1 LLPHPPTASAMS
13 RPGEPVPR
21 YGVPLPEASGIVR
34 VVAPN
39 PGPMTQHG
47 TNTWIVAYPG
57 GATVIDPGPDDA
69 GHVAAVL
76 AAAGPVGRVLLT
88 HAHADHYGAA
98 AALRAASGAPVI
110 AHPGFAA
117 ATLRPDRSVGEGDAV
132 AGLRVLHTPGHAADH
147 LCFAREDGVLFT
159 GDHVMGWASTA
170 IAPPDGDMAAYLRSL
185 ARLGE
190 RADRVFLSGHGAAM
204 HDPAARVATLLRHR
218 LVREAGLV
226 AALRRGPAALEA
238 LVASEYPVLET
249 GLARAA
255 GATLLAHLRK
265 LRDDGVAEEAG
276 RLWRLRSGAAG

>member
-1 LLPHPPTASAMS
+1 
-13 RPGEPVPR
+13 
-21 YGVPLPEASGIVR
+21 
-34 VVAPN
+34 
-39 PGPMTQHG
+39 
-47 TNTWIVAYPG
+47 
-57 GATVIDPGPDDA
+57 
-69 GHVAAVL
+69 
-76 AAAGPVGRVLLT
+76 
-88 HAHADHYGAA
+88 
-98 AALRAASGAPVI
+98 
-110 AHPGFAA
+110 
-117 ATLRPDRSVGEGDAV
+117 
-132 AGLRVLHTPGHAADH
+132 
-147 LCFAREDGVLFT
+147 
-159 GDHVMGWASTA
+159 
-170 IAPPDGDMAAYLRSL
+170 MAAYLRSL